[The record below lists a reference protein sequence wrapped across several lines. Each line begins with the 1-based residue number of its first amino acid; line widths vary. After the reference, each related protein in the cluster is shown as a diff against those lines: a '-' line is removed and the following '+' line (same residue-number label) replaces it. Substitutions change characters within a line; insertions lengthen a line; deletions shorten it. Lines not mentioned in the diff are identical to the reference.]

1 MISFLCHLWKKSA
14 FFWDVPPKNLW
25 KKSVPLLFSPEKK
38 GQFLQLNATYGIF
51 RTIWWDFS
59 FTSGKNRI
67 SPLDSVLIFPEVPY
81 HILCF
86 PLYFRKNQDI
96 DGGYFS
102 TYGIF
107 RAISMSFAL
116 TSGKNRT
123 VFPCCCPI
131 FSILSLYC
139 PDLSGSLPHFSRVL
153 S

>member
-14 FFWDVPPKNLW
+14 FFRDVPPKNLW

-51 RTIWWDFS
+51 RTIWWGFS

-86 PLYFRKNQDI
+86 PLYFRKN
-96 DGGYFS
+96 
-102 TYGIF
+102 
-107 RAISMSFAL
+107 
-116 TSGKNRT
+116 
-123 VFPCCCPI
+123 
-131 FSILSLYC
+131 
-139 PDLSGSLPHFSRVL
+139 
-153 S
+153 